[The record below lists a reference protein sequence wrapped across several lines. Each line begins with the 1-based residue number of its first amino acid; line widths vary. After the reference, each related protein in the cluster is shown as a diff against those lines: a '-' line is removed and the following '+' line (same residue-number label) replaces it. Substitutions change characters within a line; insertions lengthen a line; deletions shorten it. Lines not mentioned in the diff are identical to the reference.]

1 MNLRD
6 IRKSSESCNVAHVRT
21 SLNENI
27 AVAAP
32 CTSPRIAYDPVIG
45 SIVSAV
51 TDNDNGVI
59 DRVNLTG
66 RIAVDARPSIT
77 KSIVNITN
85 DEINLLTH

>member
-6 IRKSSESCNVAHVRT
+6 IRKRSVSCNVAHVRT

-45 SIVSAV
+45 SIVRAV
-51 TDNDNGVI
+51 TDNDDGVI
-59 DRVNLTG
+59 DGVNLTS
-66 RIAVDARPSIT
+66 RVAVDTRPT
-77 KSIVNITN
+77 ITN
-85 DEINLLTH
+85 VI